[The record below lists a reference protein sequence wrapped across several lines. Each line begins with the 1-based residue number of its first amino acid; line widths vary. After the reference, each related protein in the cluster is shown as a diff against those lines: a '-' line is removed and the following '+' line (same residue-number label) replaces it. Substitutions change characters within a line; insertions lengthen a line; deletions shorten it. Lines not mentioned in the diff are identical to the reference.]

1 MLKQLYPQCDVT
13 RLLEGAYLDLNLHQQ
28 AKAGDVY
35 IYVNYISSL
44 DGRIAL
50 YNEQL
55 AEYEVPPAIANGR
68 DWRLY
73 QELAGQADV
82 MLTSARY
89 FRQLAKGKA
98 QDLLPVG
105 EGEAYADIKHWREK
119 QGLKPQP
126 DVMVLSDSLD
136 IPLEALE
143 KVKDRK
149 VIVCTSSS
157 DVEKITQL
165 EQAGVL
171 VLPVMSSDKVN
182 SVAREYP
189 LGEVET
195 SRDPLGAK
203 PTCGASFGVTG
214 KFMRQCLL
222 DLNYRSAYL
231 IAGPKVHATF
241 IKDACVN
248 ELFLTTHFTL
258 LGGEKASGLVDAD
271 LSKAQSLKLI
281 SLYLDTAQNQLFQ
294 RFQYV

>member
-1 MLKQLYPQCDVT
+1 MLKQLYPQCDVS
-13 RLLEGAYLDLNLHQQ
+13 RSLEGTYLDLNLHQQ
-28 AKAGDVY
+28 AQAGDVY
-35 IYVNYISSL
+35 IYANYISSL

-50 YNEQL
+50 YNAQL
-55 AEYEVPPAIANGR
+55 GEYEVPPAIANGR

-73 QELAGQADV
+73 QELAGQAGV

-105 EGEAYADIKHWREK
+105 EGEAYTDIKVWREA

-149 VIVCTSSS
+149 VTVCTSSS

-171 VLPVMSSDKVN
+171 VLPVMSSMD
-182 SVAREYP
+182 
-189 LGEVET
+189 ET
-195 SRDPLGAK
+195 SLDSSAALR
-203 PTCGASFGVTG
+203 VTG
-214 KFMRQCLL
+214 KFVRQCLL

-231 IAGPKVHATF
+231 IAGPQVHATF
-241 IKDACVN
+241 INDACVN
-248 ELFLTTHFTL
+248 ELFLTTHFTF
-258 LGGEKASGLVDAD
+258 LGGTKVSGLVDDD
-271 LSKAQSLKLI
+271 LPKAQSLKLI
-281 SLYLDTAQNQLFQ
+281 SSYLDTAQNQIFQ